1 MYRSLALMLFHA
13 SLYSTFFFSLIAAA
27 EPLPVTEVAPGVF
40 VHQGVHEELTEGYH
54 GDIANIG
61 FVVGKTAVA
70 VIDTGGTLEVGKRL
84 REAVRQV
91 TDLPIAYVINTH
103 VHPDHI
109 YGDAAF
115 LQDHPQ
121 FVGHF
126 KLADALELRRDMYQ
140 RNNLEVLGAA
150 FAGSEIVKP
159 TLLVKDT
166 RELDLGNRVLQLKAW
181 SPAHTNTDLTVFD
194 TASQT
199 LWTGDLL
206 FIERTPAMDGDTRNW
221 LKLIPLLKAIPAKM
235 VIPGHGRPTAQ
246 GQQAFDREQHY
257 FEVILADIRAS
268 IKKGETMESTMDH
281 AAASEKDS
289 WVLFST
295 VNRRN
300 INLLYP
306 QLEWE

>member
-1 MYRSLALMLFHA
+1 MYRSFVLMLFRV
-13 SLYSTFFFSLIAAA
+13 SLCSVLFCATVALA
-27 EPLPVTEVAPGVF
+27 EPLPVIEVAPGVF
-40 VHQGVHEELTEGYH
+40 VHQGVHEDLTDDYH

-61 FVVGKTAVA
+61 FVVGKSAVA
-70 VIDTGGTLEVGKRL
+70 VIDTGGTLAVGKRL

-115 LQDHPQ
+115 LQDNPK

-126 KLADALELRRDMYQ
+126 KLADAMELRRDMYQ
-140 RNNLEVLGAA
+140 RNNLEVLGKA

-159 TLLVKDT
+159 TLPVKDT
-166 RELDLGNRVLQLKAW
+166 LELDLGNRVLQLKAW

-194 TASQT
+194 TSSQT

-206 FIERTPAMDGDTRNW
+206 FIERTPSMDGDTRNW
-221 LKLIPLLKAIPAKM
+221 LKLIPQLKAIPAKM
-235 VIPGHGRPTAQ
+235 VIPGHGTPTAQ
-246 GQQAFDREQHY
+246 VQQAFDREQHY

-289 WVLFST
+289 WVLFSS